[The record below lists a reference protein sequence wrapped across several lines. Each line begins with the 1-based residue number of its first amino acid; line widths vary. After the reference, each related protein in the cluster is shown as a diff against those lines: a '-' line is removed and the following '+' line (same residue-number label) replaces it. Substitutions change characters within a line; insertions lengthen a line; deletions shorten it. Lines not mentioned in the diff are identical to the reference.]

1 MVRRRAETQ
10 EGANDGAAGADDGAG
25 AGGDGGAGGA
35 GGAGDTGGG
44 AGGAGGA
51 GGESGGGGDPVGAD
65 LEGRIRGWVR
75 EAVAELV
82 DAGPGRG
89 GGRARPADEE
99 HATRAQVRAALDE
112 LRGEEERDSK
122 LREMEEQLKRVTER
136 PPSRSGWLGKVQRAM
151 WGEE

>member
-10 EGANDGAAGADDGAG
+10 EDPNDTSAADDTTA
-25 AGGDGGAGGA
+25 ADGDGGTGGA
-35 GGAGDTGGG
+35 G
-44 AGGAGGA
+44 
-51 GGESGGGGDPVGAD
+51 ESSHDGDPVGAD

-82 DAGPGRG
+82 DAGAGRG
-89 GGRARPADEE
+89 AGPRRPADEE

-122 LREMEEQLKRVTER
+122 LAAMEEQLKRVTER
-136 PPSRSGWLGKVQRAM
+136 PPSRSGWLGRVQRAM
-151 WGEE
+151 WGEEE